1 MLKLKNIVKEYPTGD
16 SKVVALKGVNI
27 EFRKSEFVSILGHS
41 GCGKTTLLNIIGGLD
56 QYTDGDLIIEG
67 KSTKDFKD
75 GDWDS
80 YRNHSIGF
88 VFQNYNLIPHQSVL
102 SNVELALTLSGVSKN
117 ERQQRAKAALEKVG
131 LGDQLNKK
139 PNQMSGGQMQRV
151 AIARALVNNPEI
163 LLADEPTGA
172 LDTETS
178 VQIMELLKEISE
190 EKLVIMVT
198 HNPELAEDYS
208 TRIIRL
214 VDGNIVD
221 DTDPYTTEDVA
232 RKEKT
237 RAEKKSEKKASKGMP
252 KKPSMSFLTAL
263 SLSLNNLMTKKART
277 FLTSFAG
284 SIGIIGIA
292 LILALSSGFQAYIDS
307 IQQETLTSYPIMIE
321 KTAMDMNSMMTGM
334 AATKPGAVDHALDKV
349 YSNTLTSSMMES
361 FTSEIWSNNLE
372 GFKAYIESDE
382 STIKDYVSSV
392 QYSYGGKMNIFDSGF
407 ENGINQ
413 VYPSPMLAMMET
425 MMGSINIGGMQMD
438 NSMMASAQKMMNS
451 WQELIDNEEML
462 HDQFEVVKGSWPEK
476 YNEVVLIVDKN
487 NEVSDIA
494 IQGLGLTTSEDMMQA
509 FMAATQGTAEEYTP
523 PKFELEYD
531 EVIGKTFRIVLEPD
545 YFEYN
550 EETKTWDDMRG
561 DEEYVRNL
569 INNGEEIRIVGIVRP
584 ANDSIMVTT
593 MGAIGYTSELT
604 EHIINATN
612 ECEIVKQQKANPE
625 VDVFTGVYFDEE
637 KRAEQAEKTSA
648 PELSGVSL
656 DPQIDSKTQAIAD
669 TAPLASSMGLSSSA
683 PKAVFTDTVAGMPD
697 FSGMP
702 AVSEEEVYAAIDE
715 QFTGDEATK
724 MKRTVELM
732 LKPVLS
738 LSERKELVG
747 YLDEMLAGQEIE
759 GMGEISGEQALSFLQ
774 MMDKTTKLKMLNA
787 IMTGEFAPTTP
798 PVTDG
803 GEATTQPDVPE
814 ATTPGQQ
821 GETATK
827 PQKPD
832 TTKPQTPSQ
841 SQTPQ
846 QPQTP
851 AEPQEPVV
859 EPEPE
864 PEPLPEPL
872 AASYEEALSVLGVA
886 DLDNPQSIYI
896 YPLDFESKDIISAE
910 IEKYN
915 ESVTA
920 DGKEENS
927 IKYTDYMGLLLSSV
941 TSIINIVSYIL
952 IAFVAISLVVSSIMI
967 GIITYISVLERT
979 KEIGILRAIGASKKD
994 ISRVFNAETF
1004 IVGFVSGALGIGTTL
1019 LLTIPINAIIE
1030 HLTGLPNISKLP
1042 FDGAMIL
1049 IAISVVLTLIAG
1061 LVPSKIASRKD
1072 PVEAL
1077 RSE

>member
-16 SKVVALKGVNI
+16 TKVVALKGVNI

-56 QYTDGDLIIEG
+56 QYTSGDLVIEG

-75 GDWDS
+75 GDWDT
-80 YRNHSIGF
+80 YRNHSVGF

-102 SNVELALTLSGVSKN
+102 SNVELALTLSGVSKA
-117 ERQQRAKAALEKVG
+117 ERRERAKSALEKVG

-190 EKLVIMVT
+190 DKLVIMVT
-198 HNPELAEDYS
+198 HNPELAEEYS

-214 VDGNIVD
+214 VDGNLVD
-221 DTDPYTTEDVA
+221 DTDPYETEDA
-232 RKEKT
+232 ERKEKT
-237 RAEKKSEKKASKGMP
+237 KAEKKSEKKAAKQMP
-252 KKPSMSFLTAL
+252 KKPSMSFFTAL
-263 SLSLNNLMTKKART
+263 SLSLNNLMTKKTRT
-277 FLTSFAG
+277 LLTSFAG

-307 IQQETLTSYPIMIE
+307 IQQETLTSYPVMIE

-334 AATKPGAVDHALDKV
+334 AATKPGAVDHGLDKV

-361 FTSEIWSNNLE
+361 LTSEIWANNLE
-372 GFKAYIESDE
+372 GFKKYLESEECKIDE
-382 STIKDYVSSV
+382 YSSSI
-392 QYSYGGKMNIFDSGF
+392 QYSYGGKINIFSSNFDK
-407 ENGINQ
+407 GINQ
-413 VYPSPMLAMMET
+413 VYPSPMISMMET
-425 MMGSINIGGMQMD
+425 MMGSINLGGMQMD
-438 NSMMASAQKMMNS
+438 SSMMASMEKTMNS
-451 WQELIDNEEML
+451 WIEMIDNKAML
-462 HDQFEVVKGSWPEK
+462 EDQYEVVKGTWPQK

-487 NEVSDIA
+487 NEISDIA
-494 IQGLGLTTSEDMMQA
+494 IQGLGLTTSEDMMKA
-509 FMAATQGTAEEYTP
+509 FMATQGGTEYEP
-523 PKFELEYD
+523 QAYELEYD
-531 EVIGKTFRIVLEPD
+531 DVLGMTFKVVLEPD
-545 YFEYN
+545 YFSYN
-550 EETKTWDDMRG
+550 KETKTWDDMRG
-561 DEEYVRNL
+561 DEEYVRKL
-569 INNGEEIRIVGIVRP
+569 IENGEEIKIVGIVRP

-604 EHIINATN
+604 KYVVNATN
-612 ECEIVKQQKANPE
+612 ECEIVKQQMKNPE
-625 VDVFTGVYFDEE
+625 VDIFTGIPFEKEE
-637 KRAEQAEKTSA
+637 DKANAEAKPASVA
-648 PELSGVSL
+648 PKASGVAL
-656 DPQIDSKTQAIAD
+656 DPQIN
-669 TAPLASSMGLSSSA
+669 TAVAAVSTEAPRASSMKLTSA
-683 PKAVFTDTVAGMPD
+683 PKTSSMAAANGLPD
-697 FSGMP
+697 FSSMP
-702 AVSEEEVYAAIDE
+702 AVTEEEIYAAIDE
-715 QFTGDEATK
+715 QFSGDEAVK

-732 LKPVLS
+732 LKSVLN

-747 YLDEMLAGQEIE
+747 YLDEMLAGQSIE

-787 IMTGEFAPTTP
+787 IMTGQFAPTTP
-798 PVTDG
+798 PVQ
-803 GEATTQPDVPE
+803 GEESTKPTEPS
-814 ATTPGQQ
+814 TGNQQ
-821 GETATK
+821 GTTA
-827 PQKPD
+827 PQNHG
-832 TTKPQTPSQ
+832 TVAPQ
-841 SQTPQ
+841 
-846 QPQTP
+846 
-851 AEPQEPVV
+851 APVQ
-859 EPEPE
+859 PEPE
-864 PEPLPEPL
+864 PEPY
-872 AASYEEALSVLGVA
+872 AKSYEEALSILGVA

-896 YPLDFESKDIISAE
+896 YPLDFESKDLISEE
-910 IEKYN
+910 IAKYN

-920 DGKEENS
+920 DGKEKDS
-927 IKYTDYMGLLLSSV
+927 IKYTDYIGLLLSSV
-941 TSIINIVSYIL
+941 TTIINIISYIL

-1004 IVGFVSGALGIGTTL
+1004 IVGFVSGAIGIGLTL

-1030 HLTGLPNISKLP
+1030 HLTGLPNVSQLP
-1042 FDGAMIL
+1042 FDGAIIL

-1077 RSE
+1077 RTE

>member
-56 QYTDGDLIIEG
+56 QYTSGDLIIEG

-88 VFQNYNLIPHQSVL
+88 VFQNYNLIPHQTVL
-102 SNVELALTLSGVSKN
+102 SNVELALTLSGVSKT
-117 ERQQRAKAALEKVG
+117 ERHERAKAALEKVG

-151 AIARALVNNPEI
+151 AIARALVNDPEI

-178 VQIMELLKEISE
+178 VQIMDLLKEISH

-198 HNPELAEDYS
+198 HNPELAEEYS

-221 DTDPYTTEDVA
+221 DSNPYTTEDIE
-232 RKEKT
+232 RKEKS
-237 RAEKKSEKKASKGMP
+237 RAEKKSEKKAAKAMP

-263 SLSLNNLMTKKART
+263 SLSLNNLMTKKGRT

-321 KTAMDMNSMMTGM
+321 KTAMDMNAMMTGM
-334 AATKPGAVDHALDKV
+334 ASTKPGAVEHGLDKV

-361 FTSEIWSNNLE
+361 FTSEIWANNLE
-372 GFKAYIESDE
+372 GFKEYLESE
-382 STIKDYVSSV
+382 ECTIGEYASSI
-392 QYSYGGKMNIFDSGF
+392 QYSYGGKMNIFASDF

-413 VYPSPMLAMMET
+413 VYPSPVLSMMET
-425 MMGSINIGGMQMD
+425 MMGSINLGGMQMD
-438 NSMMASAQKMMNS
+438 SSMMATMEKTMNS
-451 WQELIDNEEML
+451 WLELIDNKDML
-462 HDQFEVVKGSWPEK
+462 QDQYEVVQGAWPK
-476 YNEVVLIVDKN
+476 SYNEVVLIVDKN
-487 NEVSDIA
+487 NEISDIA

-509 FMAATQGTAEEYTP
+509 FMATQGGEEYTP
-523 PKFELEYD
+523 KKFELEYD
-531 EVIGKTFRIVLEPD
+531 DIIGKTFKIVLEPD

-561 DEEYVRNL
+561 DEEYVRKL
-569 INNGEEIRIVGIVRP
+569 IENGEDIKIVGIVRP
-584 ANDSIMVTT
+584 ADDSIMVTT
-593 MGAIGYTSELT
+593 MGSIGYTSELT
-604 EHIINATN
+604 EHIVAATN
-612 ECEIVKQQKANPE
+612 ECEIVKQQKANSE
-625 VDVFTGVYFDEE
+625 VDVFTGIPFDKE
-637 KRAEQAEKTSA
+637 KRGEKAEAAKA
-648 PELSGVSL
+648 PKASGVSL
-656 DPQIDSKTQAIAD
+656 DPQIDSKTQAISDA
-669 TAPLASSMGLSSSA
+669 APLASSMSLASAA
-683 PKAVFTDTVAGMPD
+683 PKTSFTDTPAGMPD

-702 AVSEEEVYAAIDE
+702 AVTEDEIYAAIDE
-715 QFTGDEATK
+715 QFSGDEATK

-787 IMTGEFAPTTP
+787 IMTGQFAPTTP

-803 GEATTQPDVPE
+803 GETTTQPANPE
-814 ATTPGQQ
+814 QPTQGQQ
-821 GETATK
+821 GGTTTPA
-827 PQKPD
+827 PQN
-832 TTKPQTPSQ
+832 PSK
-841 SQTPQ
+841 
-846 QPQTP
+846 QPQ
-851 AEPQEPVV
+851 APVV
-859 EPEPE
+859 QPEPEPE
-864 PEPLPEPL
+864 PEPEPL
-872 AASYEEALSVLGVA
+872 AASYEEALSILGVA
-886 DLDNPQSIYI
+886 DLAVPQSIYI

-910 IEKYN
+910 IAKYN
-915 ESVTA
+915 ETVTA
-920 DGKEENS
+920 DGREDDN

-941 TSIINIVSYIL
+941 TTIINIVSYIL

-979 KEIGILRAIGASKKD
+979 KEIGILRAIGASKRD

-1030 HLTGLPNISKLP
+1030 HFTGLPHISQLP
-1042 FDGAMIL
+1042 TEGAIIL
-1049 IAISVVLTLIAG
+1049 VAISVILTLIAG
-1061 LVPSKIASRKD
+1061 LVPAKIASRKD

-1077 RSE
+1077 RTE